1 MLESETLDK
10 TGWIL
15 AAGFTWDKCVYKQ
28 SIEKLQWI
36 LKEKCLSAV
45 FFLIFIAAGNT
56 RWDLRYRIKHFVF
69 WILNTKENIKMKFF

>member
-56 RWDLRYRIKHFVF
+56 R
-69 WILNTKENIKMKFF
+69 

>member
-45 FFLIFIAAGNT
+45 FFSDIHCSG
-56 RWDLRYRIKHFVF
+56 KHTMRFEIQNKTF
-69 WILNTKENIKMKFF
+69 CILDFEY